1 MKKTLREQAS
11 LCNSETN
18 HQTVVKDNWK
28 SDSENS
34 EGKEDREFSKNSLSS
49 SNKCQKNW
57 VDVKFRI
64 DTETSIDELSKS
76 LKNRE
81 VEVQHD
87 NVKDKGAEFE
97 VVERTFNSPDIRNP
111 DSVCASQNSCSQD
124 IFSSPKS
131 ATRNLFEDIH
141 RSFIN
146 RNDLDLVKDC
156 KMSEQTKHDNSS
168 DDACHQSSGRN
179 ENTCKTIGKENK
191 EPALLHSG
199 ADHDK
204 MLSVDSCNLGTD
216 TRESSDKLKLAKMCN
231 SKGDMKAAN
240 DTCSRKHEN
249 PLQYHVTENTN
260 SVTESSLTDSEV
272 SKSGKGI
279 TVSKSGLGRNSCR
292 KNSRKSSGSVNG
304 ELDPKTVDNDDI
316 VMLNS
321 NIGPSESVLAV
332 SETPTDS
339 DWTIPSSSDDFINV
353 KSKSRKRKS
362 KTQGKRRQSL
372 RLAELSSQESQC
384 QSVSEHVLPIIKVK
398 HRDEV
403 LAISS
408 IFQWLVDEAKREP
421 SDKEFSLPYNL
432 YKNRSDAKF
441 DRDTQAECSST
452 NSKNTKT
459 GDLDCKAADG
469 VDFTSATCSPNK
481 SGNFELVRITSE
493 SDVTDL
499 NPNPCCK
506 NPPIDKSYNLKN
518 VKCDQISSEDLSDNL
533 NLVEVDGFK
542 SVTDETNGNDAPQ
555 NQIHSCTVTAS
566 PNIAADCP
574 SVEESSISRDPCMSP
589 PLFESQ
595 TDILATCTKP
605 KSDAVEIFASPK
617 PSMTEVSIGKGASP
631 TGVAVLPEDEVL
643 NKLEYGVMEQI
654 ATFTVCKIVYRQL
667 PRAKG
672 SGGAHKVV
680 ASVVHPSSVHHQY
693 IQRTSS
699 LKLLGQFQLNF
710 ICSGNQARGQKFFR
724 F

>member
-18 HQTVVKDNWK
+18 HQPDVKDNWK
-28 SDSENS
+28 SENS
-34 EGKEDREFSKNSLSS
+34 DSKEDGEFSKNSLSS

-57 VDVKFRI
+57 VDVKSRI

-87 NVKDKGAEFE
+87 DVKDKGAEFE
-97 VVERTFNSPDIRNP
+97 VVGRTFNSPDIKNL
-111 DSVCASQNSCSQD
+111 DTVCASQNSCSQD

-141 RSFIN
+141 RSVIN
-146 RNDLDLVKDC
+146 RNGLDLDKDC
-156 KMSEQTKHDNSS
+156 KIRSEQRKHDNSS
-168 DDACHQSSGRN
+168 EDACLPSSGRN

-204 MLSVDSCNLGTD
+204 MLSVDSCNIGTD
-216 TRESSDKLKLAKMCN
+216 TRESSDKLKLANMCN

-240 DTCSRKHEN
+240 DKCSKKHEN

-260 SVTESSLTDSEV
+260 CVTESSLTDSEV
-272 SKSGKGI
+272 GESGKGI
-279 TVSKSGLGRNSCR
+279 SVSKSALERNSFR
-292 KNSRKSSGSVNG
+292 KNCRNSSGSANG
-304 ELDPKTVDNDDI
+304 ELDQTTADNDDI

-321 NIGPSESVLAV
+321 NIGPSESALAV
-332 SETPTDS
+332 SEIPTDS

-372 RLAELSSQESQC
+372 RLAELSSQESQS
-384 QSVSEHVLPIIKVK
+384 QSVSEHVLPMFNLLQTGQTIKVK
-398 HRDEV
+398 HRDKV

-408 IFQWLVDEAKREP
+408 IFQCLVDEAKREP
-421 SDKEFSLPYNL
+421 SDKAFSLPYNL
-432 YKNRSDAKF
+432 YQNWNDAKF
-441 DRDTQAECSST
+441 DRDKHAECTST
-452 NSKNTKT
+452 YCKNTKT
-459 GDLDCKAADG
+459 KDLDCKATDSA
-469 VDFTSATCSPNK
+469 DFTSATCSPNK
-481 SGNFELVRITSE
+481 SGNFELVKVTSG
-493 SDVTDL
+493 SDVT
-499 NPNPCCK
+499 NVKPNRCCE
-506 NPPIDKSYNLKN
+506 NPPTDKSYLN
-518 VKCDQISSEDLSDNL
+518 VKYDHSSSKDLSENL
-533 NLVEVDGFK
+533 HLVEVDDFK
-542 SVTDETNGNDAPQ
+542 PATDETNGNDASQ
-555 NQIHSCTVTAS
+555 KQIHNCTVTAS
-566 PNIAADCP
+566 PNIAVACP

-631 TGVAVLPEDEVL
+631 TGVAVLPEDELVD
-643 NKLEYGVMEQI
+643 KLEYGVMEQT
-654 ATFTVCKIVYRQL
+654 ATFTVCKIIY
-667 PRAKG
+667 
-672 SGGAHKVV
+672 
-680 ASVVHPSSVHHQY
+680 
-693 IQRTSS
+693 
-699 LKLLGQFQLNF
+699 F
-710 ICSGNQARGQKFFR
+710 
-724 F
+724 